1 MKKGKTAVKKAGH
14 LFNSQQTLDAMLES
28 LDTGYPGQTERGRR
42 ESNTYGNNYTA
53 NE

>member
-14 LFNSQQTLDAMLES
+14 SMLES